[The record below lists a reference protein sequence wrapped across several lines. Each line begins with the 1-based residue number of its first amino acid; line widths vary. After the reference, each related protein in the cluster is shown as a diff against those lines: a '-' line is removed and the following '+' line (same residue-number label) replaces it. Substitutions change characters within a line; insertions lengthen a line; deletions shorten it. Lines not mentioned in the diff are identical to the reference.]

1 LILFGYILSRLRTTL
16 VSATMVYVK
25 TRVYKRSYVRGQS
38 SGVEEDNACLIRQV
52 GTFELGRTL
61 ANVLYTNYIV

>member
-1 LILFGYILSRLRTTL
+1 
-16 VSATMVYVK
+16 MVYVK

-52 GTFELGRTL
+52 GAFELGRTL
-61 ANVLYTNYIV
+61 VNVLYTNYVV